1 MMGPAD
7 IAACPGVF
15 VKNIFDI
22 FCSCG
27 FGGTLNLCRYFEKC
41 DGQAS
46 LSTALRGTLSSIVRC
61 LGYSYLTKSKVFNPE
76 GLN

>member
-7 IAACPGVF
+7 IAACPGVLVKIFLLYF
-15 VKNIFDI
+15 VLVA
-22 FCSCG
+22 